1 MSATISSINY
11 CPVKSV
17 SFQTIEKCEI
27 KKDIGITG
35 DRIFAF
41 AKDLDLEQVKLFEK
55 NPAERKGKWNKVL
68 TLKNSP
74 ALNKYNFIFKD
85 EKLSLV
91 LKDKEI
97 LTVDINELNERKKLS
112 EKITELEDSF
122 KQPISLMKNN
132 DFPFFDTSISNKVDF
147 VNSVS
152 LLNIESINDFQK
164 KIDKKIETSIF
175 RGNICIDGIEPWK
188 EREWI
193 GKTIKINNVSFK
205 IEKNIPRCVAI
216 NLKPQTDD
224 NSFNLLQSLKKTYNH
239 FDMGIYLTAL
249 DDGEINIGNQVTL
262 EL

>member
-17 SFQTIEKCEI
+17 SFQTIENCKI
-27 KKDIGITG
+27 KKDIGIVS

-41 AKDLDLEQVKLFEK
+41 AKDLDKEQAKLFEK
-55 NPAERKGKWNKVL
+55 SPDDRKGKWNKVL

-74 ALNKYNFIFKD
+74 VLNKYNFIFKD
-85 EKLSLV
+85 EKLTLT

-97 LTVDINELNERKKLS
+97 LTIDINQSEQREELSN
-112 EKITELEDSF
+112 KISELESSL
-122 KQPISLMKNN
+122 KQPITLMKNHE
-132 DFPFFDTSISNKVDF
+132 FPFFDTSISNKVNF

-152 LLNIESINDFQK
+152 LLNIQSINDFRE
-164 KIDKKIETSIF
+164 KIDRNVESSIF

-193 GKTIKINNVSFK
+193 GKIIKINNVSFK
-205 IEKNIPRCVAI
+205 VEKNIPRCVAI

-224 NSFNLLQSLKKTYNH
+224 NTFNLLQLLKKTYNH
-239 FDMGIYLTAL
+239 FEMGIYLTAL
-249 DDGEINIGNQVTL
+249 DDGEINIGDTINI
-262 EL
+262 

>member
-85 EKLSLV
+85 EKLSLI

-112 EKITELEDSF
+112 EKIIELEDSF

-188 EREWI
+188 EMEWI
-193 GKTIKINNVSFK
+193 GKIIKINNVSFK
-205 IEKNIPRCVAI
+205 VEKSIPRCVAI
-216 NLKPQTDD
+216 NLKPKSDD
-224 NSFNLLQSLKKTYNH
+224 NSLNLLQLLKKTYNH

-249 DDGEINIGNQVTL
+249 DDGEISVGSTIN
-262 EL
+262 